1 MKNASKSLNDI
12 ERQINTEGNAYM
24 IYQVKELYFKLNQK
38 DFVDELIFNNFEKSS
53 LIFNKGPLNYL
64 FSKKIYDNLLDLLS
78 KKNAKD
84 LLNDDDLI
92 SNSVKKN
99 KSMKKKSQLNQKCDN
114 KTKEIRSIDN
124 DKSKI
129 ESLKNHDLFVS
140 LNTNDSKKGDLFEG
154 LTVMNK
160 NQLENKNNSKTTE
173 NKSNNE
179 NLHITEIKISHNN
192 IKTLR
197 ENLDYQVKSIVP
209 YVKLNDN
216 CSELNDTDSQYTST
230 HFSDNRSVIFN
241 FNKYITKKSPSFDR
255 ILQKDNSKIKERKSV
270 PPLYR
275 NEEEVKKEEPS
286 EKKEEEKMKI
296 NLEEIMESNINC
308 IESDDNEKSNQE
320 NTKKNKKK
328 RQQKFK
334 KQKQTNQ
341 VCELKKS
348 APSKKTDLKN
358 NKNSETNNDKIDKRN
373 SINLDTKDEVEKNE
387 LIKLDKKENL
397 TNVTN
402 VKSEE
407 IKNTKLIEIENNDVN
422 YKAISFRNNNNN
434 YNQFRVYNDNPVN
447 YKNNTKNYN
456 KFNKT
461 NNGFYQPHPVKQTNS
476 RLNHNFLNKNHTII
490 THNPSFIPQDNYFN
504 NQFYYNF
511 LIANNQVYFKDNL
524 NTIQSKLNEETKI
537 YSNGVSTFNSY
548 ISEFKNYSIYY
559 LQQMLSKS
567 LSNFNFL
574 SRH

>member
-1 MKNASKSLNDI
+1 
-12 ERQINTEGNAYM
+12 
-24 IYQVKELYFKLNQK
+24 
-38 DFVDELIFNNFEKSS
+38 
-53 LIFNKGPLNYL
+53 
-64 FSKKIYDNLLDLLS
+64 LS

-84 LLNDDDLI
+84 LLNDDDLT

-99 KSMKKKSQLNQKCDN
+99 KNLKKKGQINQKSDN

-124 DKSKI
+124 NISKI
-129 ESLKNHDLFVS
+129 NSEKDQDLFLN

-154 LTVMNK
+154 LTVLNK
-160 NQLENKNNSKTTE
+160 NQCENKNNSKTTE

-179 NLHITEIKISHNN
+179 NLQINDKKTSHNN

-197 ENLDYQVKSIVP
+197 ENLDYQVKSLVP

-270 PPLYR
+270 PPLSR
-275 NEEEVKKEEPS
+275 NEEEVKKEETS
-286 EKKEEEKMKI
+286 DKKEEEKMKI

-373 SINLDTKDEVEKNE
+373 SINLDTKDEVEKNY
-387 LIKLDKKENL
+387 LINHDKTENL

-402 VKSEE
+402 IITEE
-407 IKNTKLIEIENNDVN
+407 IKNPNLIEIENNDVN
-422 YKAISFRNNNNN
+422 YKSISFRNNNNN
-434 YNQFRVYNDNPVN
+434 NFNQFRVYNDNPVN

-461 NNGFYQPHPVKQTNS
+461 NNGFYQPHSVKQTNS

-511 LIANNQVYFKDNL
+511 LFANNQVYFKDNL

-548 ISEFKNYSIYY
+548 ISEFKSYSICY

-567 LSNFNFL
+567 LSNLYFL